1 MEESSEGHGAI
12 VLALY
17 EEIHAQPQAVVG
29 SPEAHLKEELAG
41 AEMRVRDEIQELR
54 GLAEERLQCEV
65 EQRAAG
71 CDEKEEES
79 LSSGGAKLKKKRE
92 LPEDAGH
99 EREEPKM
106 PKMGSD
112 DEDDGGRLQP
122 VVLETLSP
130 QLDDDDKAEV
140 VENSIEPEKKR
151 ERDED
156 NVNGD
161 EEEEEKLKQ
170 QKMQKKVDELR
181 QEKGAENAVA
191 PLVELPSAAV
201 GEGSPE
207 AMVLGSVGDE
217 IQQEQRQDVEDEEG
231 CMYNCLQVAGKLV
244 QCDDCEQWFHP
255 LCAGYERGLLDNP
268 NYDGH
273 PIELKAYCRECLD
286 DLKLSHVDIVQQE
299 REYLLLE
306 KFFQA
311 NAGSWIWQ
319 PVPRNGLCLSK
330 IWEKYPVS
338 FKSLDALIAAA
349 AIASI
354 EEVDRHAEGSPAEKR
369 HCKAVFSDLA
379 QHPDKLADMWPDL
392 EVQCIWHAL
401 VNSVFKDLKLSVYA
415 LDDHDEIAQLR
426 CIQTIPDDS
435 VHRVHTINLL
445 QWNVKVARHYDLL
458 EEVVAINPPPQ
469 VGEAMPGRGAE
480 IGEGVVAVQEAL
492 AVVAEVAEA
501 VSSGLDPHANSVDAS
516 SDTGEEEED
525 EEEAD
530 EKAELASGWKSG
542 ALLEAEM
549 MDPDYPNY
557 RDTLHPV
564 RVVDVLD
571 GGKKYR
577 CQLLAFAGEN
587 NEDEWDAEFLHD
599 PREHDK
605 NAKWEKGDMVHF
617 RLRNRKVGKS
627 KVDGAVSEKGIWA
640 KGVVAES
647 QCKENDRVVVEHV
660 AWGSGGDG
668 GELLKKLSHV
678 FPVDVRWAEAR
689 PYDDMVFQKE
699 VGRTGPF

>member
-1 MEESSEGHGAI
+1 M
-12 VLALY
+12 VL
-17 EEIHAQPQAVVG
+17 
-29 SPEAHLKEELAG
+29 
-41 AEMRVRDEIQELR
+41 IQR
-54 GLAEERLQCEV
+54 
-65 EQRAAG
+65 
-71 CDEKEEES
+71 
-79 LSSGGAKLKKKRE
+79 RE
-92 LPEDAGH
+92 LPEDESGGRDG
-99 EREEPKM
+99 REEQEMQKM
-106 PKMGSD
+106 SSGEIQRMF
-112 DEDDGGRLQP
+112 
-122 VVLETLSP
+122 LETPSP
-130 QLDDDDKAEV
+130 PSLQLDHDEGEVAENPS
-140 VENSIEPEKKR
+140 ELEKKR
-151 ERDED
+151 GRIED
-156 NVNGD
+156 GNND
-161 EEEEEKLKQ
+161 AEEVEKLKQ
-170 QKMQKKVDELR
+170 QRQTVDEPL
-181 QEKGAENAVA
+181 QEEHVDKALASV
-191 PLVELPSAAV
+191 VEVPVEAARES
-201 GEGSPE
+201 GPQ
-207 AMVLGSVGDE
+207 AMDLGSDGGGGE
-217 IQQEQRQDVEDEEG
+217 IQQEQRPDVEDDES
-231 CMYNCLQVAGKLV
+231 CMYNCSQVSGNVA
-244 QCDDCEQWFHP
+244 QCDDCDKWFHP
-255 LCAGYERGLLDNP
+255 QCAGYERGLLDNP

-273 PIELKAYCRECLD
+273 PIELMAYCRDCLD
-286 DLKLSHVDIVQQE
+286 NMKLSHADVMQQE

-330 IWEKYPVS
+330 ICEKYAGS
-338 FKSLDALIAAA
+338 FESLDVLIAAA

-354 EEVDRHAEGSPAEKR
+354 DEVDRHAEGSPAEKR
-369 HCKAVFSDLA
+369 HCKVVFRDLA
-379 QHPDKLADMWPDL
+379 EHPDKLADVWPDL
-392 EVQCIWHAL
+392 EVQCVWQAL
-401 VNSVFKDLKLSVYA
+401 VNSVFKDLKLNVYA
-415 LDDHDEIAQLR
+415 LDDHDENAQLR
-426 CIQTIPDDS
+426 CIQTVPDDS
-435 VHRVHTINLL
+435 VHREHSINLL

-458 EEVVAINPPPQ
+458 EEVVAINPSPK
-469 VGEAMPGRGAE
+469 VGEAVPGRGDE
-480 IGEGVVAVQEAL
+480 IGEGVVAVQVAL

-501 VSSGLDPHANSVDAS
+501 VLSGLDPHANSGDAE
-516 SDTGEEEED
+516 SDTGD
-525 EEEAD
+525 EED

-647 QCKENDRVVVEHV
+647 QYKENDRVVVEHV

-689 PYDDMVFQKE
+689 PYDDVVFQKK
-699 VGRTGPF
+699 VDPTGPF